1 MRFNLFYLLLT
12 TYLFSQSIKFDTLVS
27 QQVGPD
33 MFYYKIV
40 ESTKPWSIDVFK
52 MNLKNPNVRIE
63 AVKAK
68 DKITGY
74 ESPLTS
80 CIRKQKPNYY
90 PVAAI
95 NADFYS
101 STEPIGFQVNQGQV
115 VKMPGSF
122 STIGF
127 DVNNKPFIHRINNL
141 TGSVIKGNTSCTING
156 VNKVRASNELIIYNK
171 FFNTSTTQTN
181 TYGTEIL
188 VKLLP
193 NENYYINDTIQCIV
207 LKKEVYKGNMGID
220 EGCFVISGHGNASN
234 WLENNININDTIKVV
249 IKISPSL
256 AKIKEVIGAYPKIV
270 YNGQN
275 YSAQGVSEE
284 GGPSHAPD
292 RHPRSAAGI
301 SQDSTYLYLIAVD
314 GRNPH
319 SIGMTLNELA
329 DFMLKI
335 GVFHGVNFDG
345 GGSTCLVVNKEI
357 KNVPSDGSPRNVSNS
372 LVIFTTI
379 EPSNQPVNFKLKSNY
394 IKLFRGQSFKLSAYA
409 NDSYG
414 FPSTYDTTKIK
425 FSIDT
430 SYGKITNNTLF
441 STNKGGI
448 TYLYLFYDNMLKDS
462 AKVFIKRIK
471 KVSFSTKN
479 FVSDTSQ
486 KIKLLFKAYDD
497 ENVIQYINF
506 KDFNVSLSNPTI
518 AQLNKETGEMKFL
531 KEGETKIFIN
541 IDDFSD
547 TLYAKCI
554 IRQGNKTLIDFS
566 NTQLWHLEK
575 ENIDTAYAFSFFDTY
590 LNKNV
595 LGIHYYFVGKSNTSQ
610 NTYLVSNLPIEGIP
624 DSLYAIARSD
634 GKKHHIN
641 YIFSDDNNELFRN
654 NTLKYFDK
662 NNYDIYPIAIKNMSA
677 INNGTFYFPIN
688 LIKIQI
694 EMLYTGKI
702 NGQVYSGDIYFDKI
716 NLVYPKNIV
725 SLENLTN
732 SNNISK
738 DYQFKIYPNPFNP
751 TTTIQFNIP
760 ERTNVKLT
768 VYDMLGR
775 EIQTLINNAL
785 SSGFYNLNFNG
796 SNLPSGIYF
805 TRLEAGKF
813 ISVKKILLIK

>member
-12 TYLFSQSIKFDTLVS
+12 TYLFSQSIKFDTLIS
-27 QQVGPD
+27 QKVGPD

-40 ESTKPWSIDVFK
+40 ESTKPWSIDIFK

-74 ESPLTS
+74 ESPLAS

-141 TGSVIKGNTSCTING
+141 TGSVIKGNTSFIING
-156 VNKVRASNELIIYNK
+156 VNKVRSSNELIIYNK
-171 FFNTSTTQTN
+171 FFNTATTQTN

-220 EGCFVISGHGNASN
+220 DGCFVISGHGNASN

-319 SIGMTLNELA
+319 SVGMTLNELA

-394 IKLFRGQSFKLSAYA
+394 IKFFRGQSFKLSAYA

-414 FPSTYDTTKIK
+414 FPSIYDTTKIK

-441 STNKGGI
+441 SSNKGGI

-479 FVSDTSQ
+479 FVIDTTQ

-566 NTQLWHLEK
+566 NMQLWQIEK
-575 ENIDTAYAFSFFDTY
+575 ENIDTAYTFSFFDPY

-595 LGIHYYFVGKSNTSQ
+595 LGVHYYFIGKSNTPQ
-610 NTYLVSNLPIEGIP
+610 NIYLVSNLPIEGIP
-624 DSLYAIARSD
+624 DSLYAIAKSD

-662 NNYDIYPIAIKNMSA
+662 NNFDVYPIAIKNMSA

-702 NGQVYSGDIYFDKI
+702 NGQVYIGDIYFDKI
-716 NLVYPKNIV
+716 NLTYPKYVV
-725 SLENLTN
+725 SNEHIFDFNHYPKSYNL
-732 SNNISK
+732 IA
-738 DYQFKIYPNPFNP
+738 YPNPFNP
-751 TTTIQFNIP
+751 STRISFSIPKSEFVNIDLFDIQG
-760 ERTNVKLT
+760 K
-768 VYDMLGR
+768 
-775 EIQTLINNAL
+775 QINNLIYQDMNAGNYNIVLNGNGL
-785 SSGFYNLNFNG
+785 SSG
-796 SNLPSGIYF
+796 IYILRMHTNSF
-805 TRLEAGKF
+805 TKSIKL
-813 ISVKKILLIK
+813 ILLK